1 MPSLQDFK
9 EDYIVFLEAGF
20 IAVNQAD
27 EDATTKLFKASHLLN
42 PKNVMSKV
50 GMAYLHIHKL
60 ELKQAQK
67 LLNEVLKEEP
77 DNEMAKTLLGLAM
90 SMSPKEMEKGE
101 QILHN
106 VQQESKDKEIK
117 ELSGSALD
125 FVDQF
130 LKKSPT
136 PVQGMNQKKK

>member
-1 MPSLQDFK
+1 MPSLQNYK

-27 EDATTKLFKASHLLN
+27 EDATTKLFKASQLLN
-42 PKNVMSKV
+42 PENTMPKV
-50 GMAYLHIHKL
+50 GLAYLHIHKL

-67 LLNEVLKEEP
+67 LLNEVLKAEP
-77 DNEMAKTLLGLAM
+77 DNDMAKTLLGLAM

-101 QILHN
+101 EILHN
-106 VQQESKDKEIK
+106 VQNKSKDKEIK
-117 ELSGSALD
+117 ELSGSAIE

-136 PVQGMNQKKK
+136 PVQGMGKKKK